1 MRTNEYADE
10 TPPEGLTPPVV
21 ETIAHAADMG
31 LTFYTG
37 KQFPEQ
43 YRGGLFSAQRGSW
56 NRTVPAGARVMFT
69 PFAADGSG
77 PSGETVPSPKAGWT
91 RKPASTTAASLTS
104 PSSRMARCWSVT
116 TPPAPSIASPTG
128 QVSRRAAVLAAGR
141 RPSEEYRM
149 PIALVSHRRLCCAL
163 PLLLC
168 LAPSLQA
175 ADFAA
180 DKAKAKMCAACH
192 GIDGLAKVADAP
204 NRRQRRALPAR
215 QLQAFRSG
223 ERKHPQMSVI
233 AAGLGDDDIAA
244 VTRWYSSIKV
254 SVELP
259 E

>member
-1 MRTNEYADE
+1 
-10 TPPEGLTPPVV
+10 
-21 ETIAHAADMG
+21 
-31 LTFYTG
+31 
-37 KQFPEQ
+37 
-43 YRGGLFSAQRGSW
+43 
-56 NRTVPAGARVMFT
+56 
-69 PFAADGSG
+69 
-77 PSGETVPSPKAGWT
+77 
-91 RKPASTTAASLTS
+91 
-104 PSSRMARCWSVT
+104 
-116 TPPAPSIASPTG
+116 
-128 QVSRRAAVLAAGR
+128 
-141 RPSEEYRM
+141 M
-149 PIALVSHRRLCCAL
+149 PIALVSRRRLCCAL

-204 NRRQRRALPAR
+204 NLAGNGELYLAR

>member
-1 MRTNEYADE
+1 
-10 TPPEGLTPPVV
+10 
-21 ETIAHAADMG
+21 
-31 LTFYTG
+31 
-37 KQFPEQ
+37 
-43 YRGGLFSAQRGSW
+43 
-56 NRTVPAGARVMFT
+56 
-69 PFAADGSG
+69 
-77 PSGETVPSPKAGWT
+77 
-91 RKPASTTAASLTS
+91 
-104 PSSRMARCWSVT
+104 
-116 TPPAPSIASPTG
+116 
-128 QVSRRAAVLAAGR
+128 
-141 RPSEEYRM
+141 M
-149 PIALVSHRRLCCAL
+149 PIVSDSRRRLCCAL

-204 NRRQRRALPAR
+204 NLAGNGELYLAR

-233 AAGLGDDDIAA
+233 ASGLSDEDIAA
-244 VTRWYSSIKV
+244 VTAWYSAIKV